1 MKSQTLRSSA
11 LIILCAMPGYCAS
24 FFWGNW
30 LNSLSCYKSFFAD
43 FFANRGGVYSIVSS
57 NNFWEAR
64 TICLD
69 PYWQNQWIKTYE
81 YGLVK
86 RGLLGTILKLLLG
99 REVNILFLNILFP
112 LIGFVLLCALIFS
125 VFKLSLLRGRGLALF
140 TILLSLSPVAKVIA
154 ETSGDPLHVV
164 ALLCFSSV
172 LISYIFLNSNIQA
185 TQWLYIFIYIT
196 CILIYEGSYLLLLP
210 LLFYDLKIDKKRILC
225 FGLSTLLLV
234 WFSRPE
240 SAELGV
246 GLAESIS
253 VYNPANGLNW
263 SYEAGGGVSTSVGF
277 LFNAKN
283 QLGIYLDNPI
293 EYVFRMARGFV
304 PFLSIFFILGIFLRA
319 RSIQVMSTFFRENC
333 LVFLCGLP
341 FFAINHD
348 YFRYWVFVI
357 FVATFITFG
366 VLHSHPYSL
375 DLASKS
381 HKISASLIWIS
392 FLPLTLFVFAGP
404 FSEDLRVSFPR
415 HAFWGSLFVLTVAY
429 WAYTMMVKKLQPL
442 EESTRR
448 S

>member
-1 MKSQTLRSSA
+1 MQ
-11 LIILCAMPGYCAS
+11 I
-24 FFWGNW
+24 FFT
-30 LNSLSCYKSFFAD
+30 
-43 FFANRGGVYSIVSS
+43 NRGGVYSIVSS

-99 REVNILFLNILFP
+99 REVNILFLNILFS
-112 LIGFVLLCALIFS
+112 LIGFLLLCALIFS

-172 LISYIFLNSNIQA
+172 LISYIFLNSNNQA
-185 TQWLYIFIYIT
+185 TQWLYIFIYIS

-210 LLFYDLKIDKKRILC
+210 LLFYGLKIDKKRILC

-293 EYVFRMARGFV
+293 EYVFRIVREFV

-319 RSIQVMSTFFRENC
+319 RSMQVMSTFFREIC
-333 LVFLCGLP
+333 LVFLYGLP

-366 VLHSHPYSL
+366 VLKSQPYSL
-375 DLASKS
+375 DLTYKS
-381 HKISASLIWIS
+381 HKISGSLIWIS
-392 FLPLTLFVFAGP
+392 FLPLTYFVFTGP
-404 FSEDLRVSFPR
+404 FSKDLRVSFPR
-415 HAFWGSLFVLTVAY
+415 HAFWGSLFVLIVACC
-429 WAYTMMVKKLQPL
+429 AYTTMVKKLQPL
-442 EESTRR
+442 EDLTRR

>member
-1 MKSQTLRSSA
+1 
-11 LIILCAMPGYCAS
+11 
-24 FFWGNW
+24 
-30 LNSLSCYKSFFAD
+30 
-43 FFANRGGVYSIVSS
+43 
-57 NNFWEAR
+57 
-64 TICLD
+64 
-69 PYWQNQWIKTYE
+69 
-81 YGLVK
+81 
-86 RGLLGTILKLLLG
+86 
-99 REVNILFLNILFP
+99 
-112 LIGFVLLCALIFS
+112 
-125 VFKLSLLRGRGLALF
+125 
-140 TILLSLSPVAKVIA
+140 
-154 ETSGDPLHVV
+154 
-164 ALLCFSSV
+164 
-172 LISYIFLNSNIQA
+172 
-185 TQWLYIFIYIT
+185 
-196 CILIYEGSYLLLLP
+196 
-210 LLFYDLKIDKKRILC
+210 
-225 FGLSTLLLV
+225 
-234 WFSRPE
+234 
-240 SAELGV
+240 
-246 GLAESIS
+246 
-253 VYNPANGLNW
+253 LNW

-366 VLHSHPYSL
+366 VLHSQPYSL